1 MENIIKKIE
10 NELNSLSVSEKEEI
24 LKKLRNEI
32 DGIDRQIVPLL
43 SKRTLLS
50 VLIGRVKRSMNLPTY
65 SPEREKEISKKI
77 SLYAEEPLR
86 PEALLRI
93 YERILDESR
102 AIQREEKNK
111 GNIFRISTSK
121 MKKSLKNLFSKKE
134 LFIII
139 IFFFVVLGWSYYV
152 FFTPN
157 YYSGKSPVRFA
168 IVKGEGLDQITNR
181 LYEQGIIP
189 NKTSMKIAAF
199 IYGAEKKIRA
209 GRFEIPN
216 GLSYLD
222 LIELFLYGKADFLVN
237 VKLYD
242 GSRIKSMAATLKVNA
257 FIDSASFVD
266 VCNDRS
272 FIDSLG
278 LDYPTIEGYLLPQQ
292 YSIYER
298 SSPREVIGIIYNGF
312 KKFFNDSLKNK
323 SEELGYS
330 VHEIVTLASIIE
342 GETKKKEEMPVIAEV
357 YYNRLKR
364 GLKLEADPTIQ
375 YLIEG
380 KWRRLLYQD
389 LKTKSPYNTYMYYGL
404 PPGPINNPGKPAL
417 LAALYPDNNNYLYF
431 VADGNGGHKFSRTYS
446 QHLKNVREYR
456 RWLQAQESK

>member
-1 MENIIKKIE
+1 MENLIKKIE
-10 NELNSLSVSEKEEI
+10 NELDSLSTSEREEI

-65 SPEREKEISKKI
+65 SPEREKEIGNRI
-77 SLYAEEPLR
+77 SHYAEEPLR

-121 MKKSLKNLFSKKE
+121 MKNSLKNIFTKRE
-134 LFIII
+134 FFIIV
-139 IFFFVVLGWSYYV
+139 IFFFVVLGWLYYI

-157 YYSGKSPVRFA
+157 YYSLKSPVCFE
-168 IVKGEGLDQITNR
+168 IPKGESLDQITDK
-181 LYEQGIIP
+181 LYAKGIIP
-189 NKTSMKIAAF
+189 NRTSMKVAAF

-209 GRFEIPN
+209 GRYEIPN

-242 GSRIKSMAATLKVNA
+242 GSRIKSMAATLKFGA
-257 FIDSASFVD
+257 FIDSASFVNE
-266 VCNDRS
+266 CNDRN

-298 SSPREVIGIIYNGF
+298 SSAKEVIGKIYKGF
-312 KKFFNDSLKNK
+312 NKFFNDSLRNRAK
-323 SEELGYS
+323 ELGYS

-342 GETKKKEEMPVIAEV
+342 GETKNKKEMPVIAEV

-364 GLKLEADPTIQ
+364 GMKLEADPTIQ

-389 LKTKSPYNTYMYYGL
+389 LKKDSPYNTYMYYGL

-417 LAALYPDNNNYLYF
+417 LAALYPDNDNYLYF
-431 VADGNGGHKFSRTYS
+431 VADGNGGHKFSKTYS
-446 QHLKNVREYR
+446 EHLKNVREYR
-456 RWLQAQESK
+456 RWLRAQENK

>member
-323 SEELGYS
+323 SKELGYS

>member
-1 MENIIKKIE
+1 MENIINKIK
-10 NELNSLSVSEKEEI
+10 NELNSLSAEEKEEI
-24 LKKLRNEI
+24 LKKLRIEI
-32 DGIDRQIVPLL
+32 DLIDKQIVPLL
-43 SKRTLLS
+43 SRRTLMS
-50 VLIGRVKRSMNLPTY
+50 VLIGRVKTSMNLPTY

-77 SLYAEEPLR
+77 SLFAEEPLR

-102 AIQREEKNK
+102 AIQREEKNE

-121 MKKSLKNLFSKKE
+121 MKKGLKSMFTKKE
-134 LFIII
+134 FFIIT
-139 IFFFVVLGWSYYV
+139 IFFFAVLGWLYYI

-157 YYSGKSPVRFA
+157 YYSGKAPVRFEIA
-168 IVKGEGLDQITNR
+168 KGESLDQITEK
-181 LYEQGIIP
+181 LYERGIVP
-189 NKTSMKIAAF
+189 NRTSMKVAAF

-209 GRFEIPN
+209 GRYEIPN

-222 LIELFLYGKADFLVN
+222 LVELFLYGKADFLVN
-237 VKLYD
+237 VKLYA

-257 FIDSASFVD
+257 FIDSASFVNE
-266 VCNDRS
+266 CNDRD
-272 FIDSLG
+272 FLDSLG

-292 YSIYER
+292 YSLYER
-298 SSPREVIGIIYNGF
+298 SSAREVIKKVYNGF
-312 KKFFNDSLKNK
+312 TNFFNDSLKSRAK
-323 SEELGYS
+323 ELGYS
-330 VHEIVTLASIIE
+330 VHDIVTIASIIE

-364 GLKLEADPTIQ
+364 GMKLEADPTVQ

-389 LKTKSPYNTYMYYGL
+389 LKTNSPYNTYLHYGL

-431 VADGNGGHKFSRTYS
+431 VAGGNGGHKFSTTYS
-446 QHLKNVREYR
+446 EHLKNVREYR

>member
-1 MENIIKKIE
+1 MENIINKIE
-10 NELNSLSVSEKEEI
+10 NELNSLSAEEKEEI

-32 DGIDRQIVPLL
+32 DLIDKQIVPLL
-43 SKRTLLS
+43 SRRTLMS
-50 VLIGRVKRSMNLPTY
+50 VLIGRVKTSMNLPTY

-102 AIQREEKNK
+102 AIQREEKNE

-121 MKKSLKNLFSKKE
+121 MKKGLKSMFTKKE
-134 LFIII
+134 FFIIT
-139 IFFFVVLGWSYYV
+139 IFFFAVLGWLYYI

-157 YYSGKSPVRFA
+157 YYSGKAPVRFEIA
-168 IVKGEGLDQITNR
+168 KGESLDQITEK
-181 LYEQGIIP
+181 LYEHGIVP
-189 NKTSMKIAAF
+189 NRTSMKVAAF
-199 IYGAEKKIRA
+199 LYGAEKKIRA
-209 GRFEIPN
+209 GRYEIPN

-222 LIELFLYGKADFLVN
+222 LIELFLNGKADFLVN
-237 VKLYD
+237 VKLYA

-257 FIDSASFVD
+257 FIDSVSFVNE
-266 VCNDRS
+266 CNDRD
-272 FIDSLG
+272 FLDSLG

-292 YSIYER
+292 YSLYER
-298 SSPREVIGIIYNGF
+298 SSAREVIKKVYNGF
-312 KKFFNDSLKNK
+312 ANFFNDSLKSRAK
-323 SEELGYS
+323 ELGYS
-330 VHEIVTLASIIE
+330 VHDIVTIASIIE

-364 GLKLEADPTIQ
+364 GMKLEADPTVQ

-389 LKTKSPYNTYMYYGL
+389 LKTDSPYNTYLHYGL

-431 VADGNGGHKFSRTYS
+431 VADGNGGHKFSTTYS
-446 QHLKNVREYR
+446 EHLKNVREYR

>member
-1 MENIIKKIE
+1 MENLINKIE
-10 NELNSLSVSEKEEI
+10 NELNSLSKEEREEI
-24 LKKLRNEI
+24 LKRLRNEI
-32 DGIDRQIVPLL
+32 DTIDKQLVPLL
-43 SKRTLLS
+43 SKRTLMS

-77 SLYAEEPLR
+77 SHYAEEPLR
-86 PEALLRI
+86 PESLLRI

-102 AIQREEKNK
+102 AIQREEKNE

-121 MKKSLKNLFSKKE
+121 MKKSLKSMFTKKE
-134 LFIII
+134 FLIIT
-139 IFFFVVLGWSYYV
+139 IFFFVVLGWLYYI

-157 YYSGKSPVRFA
+157 YYSGMSPVRFE
-168 IVKGEGLDQITNR
+168 IKKGESLDQITDS
-181 LYEQGIIP
+181 LYDCGIVP
-189 NKTSMKIAAF
+189 NSTSMKVAAF
-199 IYGAEKKIRA
+199 LFGAEKRIRA
-209 GRFEIPN
+209 GRYKIPN

-222 LIELFLYGKADFLVN
+222 LIELFLYGKADYLVN

-266 VCNDRS
+266 ICNDRE
-272 FIDSLG
+272 FLDSIG

-298 SSPREVIGIIYNGF
+298 SSAREVIKKIYNGF
-312 KKFFNDSLKNK
+312 NNFFNDSLKARAK
-323 SEELGYS
+323 ELGYS
-330 VHEIVTLASIIE
+330 IHDVVTLASIIE
-342 GETKKKEEMPVIAEV
+342 GETKKEEDMPVIAEV

-364 GLKLEADPTIQ
+364 GMKLEADPTIQ
-375 YLIEG
+375 YLIKG
-380 KWRRLLYQD
+380 KWRRILYKD
-389 LKTKSPYNTYMYYGL
+389 LKTNNPYNTYLNYGL

-446 QHLKNVREYR
+446 EHLRNVREYR
-456 RWLQAQESK
+456 RWLRAQENK

>member
-1 MENIIKKIE
+1 MENLINKIE
-10 NELNSLSVSEKEEI
+10 NELNSLSKEEKEEI

-32 DGIDRQIVPLL
+32 DSIDNQIVPLL
-43 SKRTLLS
+43 SKRTLMS

-77 SLYAEEPLR
+77 SYHAEEPLR
-86 PEALLRI
+86 PESLLRI

-102 AIQREEKNK
+102 AIQREEKNE

-121 MKKSLKNLFSKKE
+121 MKKSLKSIFSKKE
-134 LFIII
+134 FLIIT
-139 IFFFVVLGWSYYV
+139 IFFFVLLGWLYYI

-157 YYSGKSPVRFA
+157 YYSGKSPVRFE
-168 IVKGEGLDQITNR
+168 ITKGESLDQITES
-181 LYEQGIIP
+181 LYEHGLIP
-189 NKTSMKIAAF
+189 NRTSMKVAAF
-199 IYGAEKKIRA
+199 LYGAEKRIRA
-209 GRFEIPN
+209 GRYNIPN

-257 FIDSASFVD
+257 FIDSAAFVD
-266 VCNDRS
+266 VCNDRE
-272 FIDSLG
+272 FLDSIG
-278 LDYPTIEGYLLPQQ
+278 LDYPTIEGYLLPRQ

-298 SSPREVIGIIYNGF
+298 SSAREVIKKIYNGF
-312 KKFFNDSLKNK
+312 NSFFNDSLKARAK
-323 SEELGYS
+323 ELGYS
-330 VHEIVTLASIIE
+330 IHDIVTLASIIE
-342 GETKKKEEMPVIAEV
+342 GETKKKEDMAVIAEV

-364 GLKLEADPTIQ
+364 GMRLEADPTIQ
-375 YLIEG
+375 YLIKG
-380 KWRRLLYQD
+380 KWRRLLYRD
-389 LKTKSPYNTYMYYGL
+389 LKTSSPYNTYMNYGL

-431 VADGNGGHKFSRTYS
+431 VADGDGGHKFSSTYS
-446 QHLKNVREYR
+446 EHLKNVREYR
-456 RWLQAQESK
+456 RWLRAQESK

>member
-10 NELNSLSVSEKEEI
+10 NELNSLSVDEREEI

-121 MKKSLKNLFSKKE
+121 MKKSLKNLFTKKE
-134 LFIII
+134 LFIIV
-139 IFFFVVLGWSYYV
+139 IFFFVVMGWFYYV

-157 YYSGKSPVRFA
+157 YYLGKSPVRFEIA
-168 IVKGEGLDQITNR
+168 KGESLDQVTDQ

-189 NKTSMKIAAF
+189 NKTNMKIAAF

-242 GSRIKSMAATLKVNA
+242 GSRIKSMAATLKVSA

-266 VCNDRS
+266 ECNDRN

-298 SSPREVIGIIYNGF
+298 SSPREVIGIIYRGF
-312 KKFFNDSLKNK
+312 KKFFNDSLKNRAK
-323 SEELGYS
+323 ELGYS
-330 VHEIVTLASIIE
+330 VHNIVTLASIIE

-364 GLKLEADPTIQ
+364 GMKLEADPTIQ

-389 LKTKSPYNTYMYYGL
+389 LKTKNPYNTYMYYGL

-417 LAALYPDNNNYLYF
+417 VAALYPDNNNYLYF

-446 QHLKNVREYR
+446 EHLKNVREYR
-456 RWLQAQESK
+456 RWLQAQENK

>member
-10 NELNSLSVSEKEEI
+10 NELNSLSFAEREEI

-43 SKRTLLS
+43 SKRTLFS

-134 LFIII
+134 LLIVI
-139 IFFFVVLGWSYYV
+139 IFFFAVLGWFYYV

-157 YYSGKSPVRFA
+157 YYSGKSPVRFE
-168 IVKGEGLDQITNR
+168 IVKGESFDQITNR
-181 LYEQGIIP
+181 LYEKGIIP

-199 IYGAEKKIRA
+199 VYGAEKKIRA
-209 GRFEIPN
+209 GRFEISN

-266 VCNDRS
+266 ECNDRS

-278 LDYPTIEGYLLPQQ
+278 LDYPTIEGYLLPKQ

-298 SSPREVIGIIYNGF
+298 SSPREVIRIIYSGF
-312 KKFFNDSLKNK
+312 KKFFNDSLRNRAR
-323 SEELGYS
+323 ELGYS
-330 VHEIVTLASIIE
+330 VHDIVTLASIIE
-342 GETKKKEEMPVIAEV
+342 GETKKKDEMPVIAEV

-364 GLKLEADPTIQ
+364 GMKLEADPTIQ

-389 LKTKSPYNTYMYYGL
+389 LKNKSPYNTYMYYGL

-456 RWLQAQESK
+456 RWLQIQESK

>member
-10 NELNSLSVSEKEEI
+10 NELNSLSFAEREEI

-43 SKRTLLS
+43 SKRTLFS

-77 SLYAEEPLR
+77 SLYAEEPLS

-134 LFIII
+134 LLIVI
-139 IFFFVVLGWSYYV
+139 IFFFAVLGWFYYV

-157 YYSGKSPVRFA
+157 YYSGKSPVRFE
-168 IVKGEGLDQITNR
+168 IVKGESFDQITNR
-181 LYEQGIIP
+181 LYEKGIIP

-199 IYGAEKKIRA
+199 VYGAEKKIRA
-209 GRFEIPN
+209 GRFEISN

-266 VCNDRS
+266 ECNDRS

-278 LDYPTIEGYLLPQQ
+278 LDYPTIEGYLLPKQ

-298 SSPREVIGIIYNGF
+298 SSPREVIRIIYSGF
-312 KKFFNDSLKNK
+312 KKFFNDSLRNRAR
-323 SEELGYS
+323 ELGYS
-330 VHEIVTLASIIE
+330 VHDIVTLASIIE
-342 GETKKKEEMPVIAEV
+342 GETKKKDEMPVIAEV

-364 GLKLEADPTIQ
+364 GMKLEADPTIQ

-389 LKTKSPYNTYMYYGL
+389 LKNKSPYNTYMYYGL

-456 RWLQAQESK
+456 RWLQIQESK